1 LATTSSNTQSSRH
14 GNKSANGTAKNTGST
29 TIEQHESD
37 ETTGSGSTT
46 NSDYPQQPIAGG
58 NYASGAA
65 TTNNTTSTDTT
76 NDVTNTIDT
85 QTTTT
90 DSGTNR
96 GSVTNSGSID
106 TDYTKTIEGITGIT
120 YPELIEKHRDSLLR
134 INDRIIEEMKPCFI
148 LVY

>member
-1 LATTSSNTQSSRH
+1 MQAGQHGDNTTT
-14 GNKSANGTAKNTGST
+14 NTGTVT
-29 TIEQHESD
+29 TVN
-37 ETTGSGSTT
+37 SGSMT
-46 NSDYPQQPIAGG
+46 Q
-58 NYASGAA
+58 
-65 TTNNTTSTDTT
+65 
-76 NDVTNTIDT
+76 NDVTTTLDT
-85 QTTTT
+85 TVTTT

-96 GSVTNSGSID
+96 GSVITDVTNN

>member
-1 LATTSSNTQSSRH
+1 
-14 GNKSANGTAKNTGST
+14 
-29 TIEQHESD
+29 
-37 ETTGSGSTT
+37 
-46 NSDYPQQPIAGG
+46 
-58 NYASGAA
+58 
-65 TTNNTTSTDTT
+65 
-76 NDVTNTIDT
+76 V
-85 QTTTT
+85 TTT

-96 GSVTNSGSID
+96 GTVTNEATQN